1 MKSSTKNTIRIKL
14 HCYNNFGFDYA
25 RQVAEIIDAA
35 HKNDVVDIDTMTEP
49 FDIREIEWK
58 GTKFLDILRSLC
70 DKNKWPLQKFHI
82 ISYNPI
88 QPDETWPSM
97 ERHYDIQPFIY
108 PKDKKYSMSKK
119 IKNTFGI
126 FVNNSSWPRL
136 WLSAYLNQKHS
147 DKTDQTFVRSTEN
160 PAHMAEMDMDALL
173 FNFTKE
179 GYFESVG
186 FGMISDFVTKIPLT
200 NSPINLDLEEDIHF
214 DTRFDLEHPLSPV
227 ADDLMVRYQNIF
239 CEIVCE
245 TMFSGTCFSLTE
257 KIARCFLTKTPFL
270 VMGSRNYLGLL
281 KQLGF
286 RTFDRFWDESYDWCS
301 DVRRCLE
308 IKKVI
313 DDLAKL
319 DHKDIEK
326 MYDAMS
332 PILEHNRQRYLEL
345 CQDPDLEKKIL
356 DLVPS
361 GKINH
366 NI

>member
-1 MKSSTKNTIRIKL
+1 MKVLSYKL
-14 HCYNNFGFDYA
+14 HCYNHFAMDYG
-25 RQVAEIIDAA
+25 RQIAEIIDAA
-35 HKNDVVDIDTMTEP
+35 HKNDVVEINTMTEP

-82 ISYNPI
+82 ISWNPI

-97 ERHYDIQPFIY
+97 ERRWYTQVFTY
-108 PKDKKYSMSKK
+108 TSQKKVETKK
-119 IKNTFGI
+119 HIEKTFGI
-126 FVNNSSWPRL
+126 YINNSSWPRL
-136 WLSAYLNQKHS
+136 WLSAYLNQKHN
-147 DKTDQTFVRSTEN
+147 DKTDQTFVRS
-160 PAHMAEMDMDALL
+160 PANAGHMANLGLDALM
-173 FNFTKE
+173 FNFASE
-179 GYFESVG
+179 GYFDHIALDRVYNFLE
-186 FGMISDFVTKIPLT
+186 KIPLT
-200 NSPINLDLEEDIHF
+200 KSPINLDLEEDIHF
-214 DTRFDLEHPLSPV
+214 DTRFDLKHPYSPV

-245 TMFSGTCFSLTE
+245 TMFTGECFSIDE

-319 DHKDIEK
+319 DHKNIEK

>member
-1 MKSSTKNTIRIKL
+1 MKSSTKNTTRIRV
-14 HCYNNFGFDYA
+14 HCYNHHAMDFG
-25 RQVAEIIDAA
+25 RQIAEIVDAS
-35 HKNDVVDIDTMTEP
+35 HKHTVVEIDTMTEP

-70 DKNKWPLQKFHI
+70 DKNKWPLEKFHI
-82 ISYNPI
+82 VSWNPG
-88 QPDETWPSM
+88 QPDDTWPSM
-97 ERHYDIQPFIY
+97 ERRWYTQAFTY
-108 PKDKKYSMSKK
+108 AGQKK
-119 IKNTFGI
+119 ITINKKIERTFGI
-126 FVNNSSWPRL
+126 YINNSSWPRL
-136 WLSAYLNQKHS
+136 WLSAYLNQKHG
-147 DKTDQTFVRSTEN
+147 DKIDQTFVRSTEN
-160 PAHMAEMDMDALL
+160 SAHMANLDLDALL
-173 FNFTKE
+173 FNFASE
-179 GYFESVG
+179 GYHELVG
-186 FGMISDFVTKIPLT
+186 LDRVHEFLKKIPLT
-200 NSPINLDLEEDIHF
+200 KSAIDLNCQEDQHF
-214 DTRFDLEHPLSPV
+214 DTRFDLGHTLSPV
-227 ADDLMVRYQNIF
+227 ADDLVQRYENIF
-239 CEIVCE
+239 CDVVCE
-245 TMFSGTCFSLTE
+245 TMFTGECVSFDE
-257 KIARCFLTKTPFL
+257 KIARCFVTKTPFL